1 VPIDASLD
9 WTNFSANL
17 NLFLTPPGTTTAIAS
32 AASSSS
38 RPEQLTFQPSVTGTY
53 KLRVKAA
60 SGASDFT
67 LDVGYG
73 G

>member
-1 VPIDASLD
+1 
-9 WTNFSANL
+9 
-17 NLFLTPPGTTTAIAS
+17 
-32 AASSSS
+32 
-38 RPEQLTFQPSVTGTY
+38 LTFQPSVTGTY

-60 SGASDFT
+60 SGAPDFT